1 MEILNYIINEDQEG
15 QRIDKY
21 LSINIEGKSRSFI
34 QGLIDEKKVMAND
47 KIIKSNYK
55 LKNKDL
61 ITVEMPDPVELNVE
75 PEKMD
80 LDIVYE
86 DEDLLVINKPSGLVV
101 HPAPGHYQD
110 TLVNGLLAY
119 SNKLSD
125 INGEFRPGI
134 VHRIDKDT
142 SGLLVVCKNNETHE
156 ALAIQLSDKTLFR
169 QYLAIV
175 HGEIEEDEGEII
187 APIGRDPRDRVKM
200 AVVAKNS
207 KEAQTNFKVLER
219 FNHYTLVSCN
229 LLTGRTHQIRVH
241 FDFINYPLVGDPLY
255 GIKPTIDTK
264 GQALHAYK
272 LGFIH
277 PRSGEYMEFEAKPP
291 QEFVDTLNQIKG

>member
-1 MEILNYIINEDQEG
+1 MAKIIVEHGGE
-15 QRIDKY
+15 RIDKF
-21 LSINIEGKSRSFI
+21 LAQKLDKSRSLV
-34 QGLIDEKKVMAND
+34 QKLIKDELVLVNGEVVKTNYSVANGD
-47 KIIKSNYK
+47 EIDVKQLDVVDNTNII
-55 LKNKDL
+55 
-61 ITVEMPDPVELNVE
+61 PQP
-75 PEKMD
+75 MD

-86 DEDLLVINKPSGLVV
+86 DDDLLVINKPSGLVV

-156 ALAIQLSDKTLFR
+156 ALANQLSDKTLFR

-219 FNHYTLVSCN
+219 YDHYTLVSCN

>member
-1 MEILNYIINEDQEG
+1 MAKIIVEHGGE
-15 QRIDKY
+15 RIDKF
-21 LSINIEGKSRSFI
+21 LAQKLDKSRSLI
-34 QGLIDEKKVMAND
+34 QKLIKDELVLVNGETVKTNYSVAAGDEIDVKQFDVVDNTS
-47 KIIKSNYK
+47 II
-55 LKNKDL
+55 
-61 ITVEMPDPVELNVE
+61 PQP
-75 PEKMD
+75 MD

-86 DEDLLVINKPSGLVV
+86 DDDLLVINKPSGLVV

-156 ALAIQLSDKTLFR
+156 ALANQLSDKTLFR

-207 KEAQTNFKVLER
+207 KEGQTNFKVLER
-219 FNHYTLVSCN
+219 YDHYTLVSCN

-241 FDFINYPLVGDPLY
+241 FDFINYPLAGDPLY

-291 QEFVDTLNQIKG
+291 QEFINTLNQIKG

>member
-1 MEILNYIINEDQEG
+1 MEKIIAKHGGE
-15 QRIDKY
+15 RIDKF
-21 LSINIEGKSRSFI
+21 LAQKLDKSRSLVQKLIKDELVLVNGVVVKTNYSVADGDEIDVI
-34 QGLIDEKKVMAND
+34 QLDVVDNTN
-47 KIIKSNYK
+47 II
-55 LKNKDL
+55 
-61 ITVEMPDPVELNVE
+61 PQP
-75 PEKMD
+75 MD

-86 DEDLLVINKPSGLVV
+86 DDDLLVINKPSGLVV
-101 HPAPGHYQD
+101 HPAPGHHQD

-142 SGLLVVCKNNETHE
+142 SGLMVVCKNNETHE
-156 ALAIQLSDKTLFR
+156 ELANQLSDKTLFR

-219 FNHYTLVSCN
+219 YDHYTLVSCN

>member
-1 MEILNYIINEDQEG
+1 MEKIIAKHGGE
-15 QRIDKY
+15 RIDKF
-21 LSINIEGKSRSFI
+21 LAQKLDKSRSLV
-34 QGLIDEKKVMAND
+34 QKLIKDELVLVNGEVVKTNYSVVDGDEIDVKQLDAVDNTN
-47 KIIKSNYK
+47 IISQPM
-55 LKNKDL
+55 
-61 ITVEMPDPVELNVE
+61 E
-75 PEKMD
+75 

-86 DEDLLVINKPSGLVV
+86 DDDLLVINKPSGLVV

-142 SGLLVVCKNNETHE
+142 SGLLVVCKNNESHE
-156 ALAIQLSDKTLFR
+156 ALANQLSDKTLFR

-219 FNHYTLVSCN
+219 YDHYTLVSCN

>member
-1 MEILNYIINEDQEG
+1 MAKIIVEHGGD
-15 QRIDKY
+15 RIDKF
-21 LSINIEGKSRSFI
+21 LAQKLDKSRSLV
-34 QGLIDEKKVMAND
+34 QKLIKDELVLVNGEVVKTNYSVADGDEIDVKQLDVVDNTN
-47 KIIKSNYK
+47 II
-55 LKNKDL
+55 
-61 ITVEMPDPVELNVE
+61 PQP
-75 PEKMD
+75 MD

-86 DEDLLVINKPSGLVV
+86 DDDLLVINKPSGLVV
-101 HPAPGHYQD
+101 HPAPGHYKD

-142 SGLLVVCKNNETHE
+142 SGLLVICKNNETHE
-156 ALAIQLSDKTLFR
+156 ALANQLSDKTLFR

-219 FNHYTLVSCN
+219 YDHYTLVICN

-241 FDFINYPLVGDPLY
+241 FEFINYPLVGDPLY

>member
-1 MEILNYIINEDQEG
+1 MEKIIAKHGGE
-15 QRIDKY
+15 RIDKF
-21 LSINIEGKSRSFI
+21 LAQKLDKSRSLV
-34 QGLIDEKKVMAND
+34 QKLIKDELVLVNGEVVKTNYSVADGDEIDVKQLDVVDNTN
-47 KIIKSNYK
+47 II
-55 LKNKDL
+55 
-61 ITVEMPDPVELNVE
+61 PQP
-75 PEKMD
+75 MD

-86 DEDLLVINKPSGLVV
+86 DDDLLVINKPSGLVV

-156 ALAIQLSDKTLFR
+156 ALANQLSDKTLFR

-219 FNHYTLVSCN
+219 YDHYTLVSCN

-272 LGFIH
+272 LGFVH

>member
-1 MEILNYIINEDQEG
+1 MEKIIAKHGGE
-15 QRIDKY
+15 RIDKF
-21 LSINIEGKSRSFI
+21 LAQKLDKSRSLVQKLIKDELVLVNGVVVKTNYSVAGGDEIDVI
-34 QGLIDEKKVMAND
+34 QLDVVDNTN
-47 KIIKSNYK
+47 IISQ
-55 LKNKDL
+55 
-61 ITVEMPDPVELNVE
+61 P
-75 PEKMD
+75 MD

-86 DEDLLVINKPSGLVV
+86 DDDLLVINKPSGLVV

-125 INGEFRPGI
+125 INGDFRPGI

-156 ALAIQLSDKTLFR
+156 ELANQLSDKTLFR

-219 FNHYTLVSCN
+219 YDHYTLVSCN

-277 PRSGEYMEFEAKPP
+277 PRSGEYMEFEANPP

>member
-1 MEILNYIINEDQEG
+1 MEKIIAKQGGE
-15 QRIDKY
+15 RIDKF
-21 LSINIEGKSRSFI
+21 LAQKLDKSRSLVQKLIKDELVLVNGVVVKTNYSVADGDEIDVI
-34 QGLIDEKKVMAND
+34 QLDLVDNTN
-47 KIIKSNYK
+47 II
-55 LKNKDL
+55 
-61 ITVEMPDPVELNVE
+61 PQP
-75 PEKMD
+75 MD
-80 LDIVYE
+80 LDIVFE
-86 DEDLLVINKPSGLVV
+86 DDDLLVINKPSGLVV

-156 ALAIQLSDKTLFR
+156 ELANQLSDKTLFR

-219 FNHYTLVSCN
+219 YDHYTLVSCN

>member
-1 MEILNYIINEDQEG
+1 MEKIIAKHGGE
-15 QRIDKY
+15 RIDKF
-21 LSINIEGKSRSFI
+21 LAQKLDKSRSLVQKLIKDELVLVNGVVVKTNYSVADGDEIDVI
-34 QGLIDEKKVMAND
+34 QLDVVDNTN
-47 KIIKSNYK
+47 II
-55 LKNKDL
+55 
-61 ITVEMPDPVELNVE
+61 PQP
-75 PEKMD
+75 MD

-86 DEDLLVINKPSGLVV
+86 DDDLLVINKPSGLVV

-156 ALAIQLSDKTLFR
+156 ELANQLSDKTLFR

-219 FNHYTLVSCN
+219 YDHYTLVSCN

-272 LGFIH
+272 LGFVH

>member
-1 MEILNYIINEDQEG
+1 MEKIIAKHGGE
-15 QRIDKY
+15 RIDKF
-21 LSINIEGKSRSFI
+21 LAQKLDKSRSLV
-34 QGLIDEKKVMAND
+34 QKLIKDELVLVNGKVVKTNYCVADGDEIDVKQLDVVDNTN
-47 KIIKSNYK
+47 II
-55 LKNKDL
+55 
-61 ITVEMPDPVELNVE
+61 PQP
-75 PEKMD
+75 MD

-86 DEDLLVINKPSGLVV
+86 DDDLLVINKPSGLVV

-156 ALAIQLSDKTLFR
+156 ELANQLSDKTLFR

-207 KEAQTNFKVLER
+207 KEAQTNFEVLER
-219 FNHYTLVSCN
+219 YDHYTLVSCN

>member
-1 MEILNYIINEDQEG
+1 MEKIIAKHGGE
-15 QRIDKY
+15 RIDKF
-21 LSINIEGKSRSFI
+21 LAQKLDKSRSLV
-34 QGLIDEKKVMAND
+34 QKLIKDELVLVNGEVVKTNYSVADGDEIDVKQLYVVDNTN
-47 KIIKSNYK
+47 II
-55 LKNKDL
+55 
-61 ITVEMPDPVELNVE
+61 PQP
-75 PEKMD
+75 MD

-86 DEDLLVINKPSGLVV
+86 DDDLLVINKPSGLVV

-156 ALAIQLSDKTLFR
+156 ALANQLSDKTLFR

-219 FNHYTLVSCN
+219 YDHYTLVSCN

-272 LGFIH
+272 LGFVH

>member
-1 MEILNYIINEDQEG
+1 MAKIIVEHGGE
-15 QRIDKY
+15 RIDKF
-21 LSINIEGKSRSFI
+21 LAQKLDKSRSLV
-34 QGLIDEKKVMAND
+34 QKLIKDELVLVNGEVVKTNYIVADGDEIDVKQLDVVDNTN
-47 KIIKSNYK
+47 II
-55 LKNKDL
+55 
-61 ITVEMPDPVELNVE
+61 PQP
-75 PEKMD
+75 MD

-86 DEDLLVINKPSGLVV
+86 DDDLLVINKPSGLVV

-156 ALAIQLSDKTLFR
+156 ALANQLSDKTLFR

-219 FNHYTLVSCN
+219 YDHYTLVSCN

>member
-1 MEILNYIINEDQEG
+1 MEKIIAKHGGE
-15 QRIDKY
+15 RIDKF
-21 LSINIEGKSRSFI
+21 LAQKLDKSRSLV
-34 QGLIDEKKVMAND
+34 QKLIKDELVLVNGEVVKTNYSVADGDEIDVKQLDVVDNTN
-47 KIIKSNYK
+47 II
-55 LKNKDL
+55 
-61 ITVEMPDPVELNVE
+61 PQP
-75 PEKMD
+75 MD

-86 DEDLLVINKPSGLVV
+86 DDDLLVINKPSGLVV

-156 ALAIQLSDKTLFR
+156 ELANQLSDKTLFR

-219 FNHYTLVSCN
+219 YDHYTLVSCN

-264 GQALHAYK
+264 GQALHACK

>member
-1 MEILNYIINEDQEG
+1 MAKIIVEHGGE
-15 QRIDKY
+15 RIDKF
-21 LSINIEGKSRSFI
+21 LVQKLDKSRSLV
-34 QGLIDEKKVMAND
+34 QKLIKDELVLVNGEVVKTNYSVADGDEIDVKQLDVVDNTN
-47 KIIKSNYK
+47 II
-55 LKNKDL
+55 
-61 ITVEMPDPVELNVE
+61 PQP
-75 PEKMD
+75 MD

-101 HPAPGHYQD
+101 HPAHGHYQD

-156 ALAIQLSDKTLFR
+156 ALANQLSDKTLFR

-219 FNHYTLVSCN
+219 YDHYTLVSCN

>member
-1 MEILNYIINEDQEG
+1 MEKIIAKHGGE
-15 QRIDKY
+15 RIDKF
-21 LSINIEGKSRSFI
+21 LAQKLDKSRSLVQKLIKDELVLVNGVVVKTNYSVADGDEIDVI
-34 QGLIDEKKVMAND
+34 QLDVVDNTN
-47 KIIKSNYK
+47 II
-55 LKNKDL
+55 
-61 ITVEMPDPVELNVE
+61 PQA
-75 PEKMD
+75 MD
-80 LDIVYE
+80 LDIVFE
-86 DEDLLVINKPSGLVV
+86 DDDLLVINKPSGLVV

-142 SGLLVVCKNNETHE
+142 SGLLVVCKNNESHE
-156 ALAIQLSDKTLFR
+156 ELANQLSDKTLFR

-219 FNHYTLVSCN
+219 YDHYTLVSCN

>member
-1 MEILNYIINEDQEG
+1 MEKIIAKHGGE
-15 QRIDKY
+15 RIDKF
-21 LSINIEGKSRSFI
+21 LAQKLDKSRSLV
-34 QGLIDEKKVMAND
+34 QKLIKDELVLVNGEVIKTNYSVSDGDEIDVKQLDAVDNTN
-47 KIIKSNYK
+47 II
-55 LKNKDL
+55 
-61 ITVEMPDPVELNVE
+61 PQP
-75 PEKMD
+75 MD

-86 DEDLLVINKPSGLVV
+86 DDDLLVINKPSGLVV

-156 ALAIQLSDKTLFR
+156 ELANQLSDKTLFR

-219 FNHYTLVSCN
+219 YDHYTLVSCN

>member
-1 MEILNYIINEDQEG
+1 MAKIIVEHGGD
-15 QRIDKY
+15 RIDKF
-21 LSINIEGKSRSFI
+21 LAQKLDKSRSLV
-34 QGLIDEKKVMAND
+34 QKLIKDELVLVNGEVVKTNYSVADGDEIDVKQLDVVDNTN
-47 KIIKSNYK
+47 II
-55 LKNKDL
+55 
-61 ITVEMPDPVELNVE
+61 PQP
-75 PEKMD
+75 MD

-86 DEDLLVINKPSGLVV
+86 DDDLLVINKPSGLVV

-142 SGLLVVCKNNETHE
+142 SGLLVICKNNETHE
-156 ALAIQLSDKTLFR
+156 ALANQLSDKTLFR

-219 FNHYTLVSCN
+219 YEHYTLVSCN

>member
-1 MEILNYIINEDQEG
+1 MAKIIVEHGGE
-15 QRIDKY
+15 RIDKF
-21 LSINIEGKSRSFI
+21 LAQKLDKSRSLV
-34 QGLIDEKKVMAND
+34 QKLIKDELVLVNGEVVKTNYSVADGDEIDVKQLDVVDNTN
-47 KIIKSNYK
+47 IIPQPMN
-55 LKNKDL
+55 
-61 ITVEMPDPVELNVE
+61 
-75 PEKMD
+75 

-86 DEDLLVINKPSGLVV
+86 DEDLLVINKPSGLVI

-156 ALAIQLSDKTLFR
+156 ALANQLSDKTLFR

-219 FNHYTLVSCN
+219 YDHYTLVSCN

>member
-1 MEILNYIINEDQEG
+1 MEKIIAKHGGE
-15 QRIDKY
+15 RIDKF
-21 LSINIEGKSRSFI
+21 LAQKLDKSRSLV
-34 QGLIDEKKVMAND
+34 QKLIKDELVLVNGEVVKTNYSVADGDEIDVKQLDVVDNTN
-47 KIIKSNYK
+47 II
-55 LKNKDL
+55 
-61 ITVEMPDPVELNVE
+61 PQP
-75 PEKMD
+75 MD

-86 DEDLLVINKPSGLVV
+86 DDDLLVINKPSGLVV

-119 SNKLSD
+119 SKKLSD

-156 ALAIQLSDKTLFR
+156 ELANQLSDKTLFR

-219 FNHYTLVSCN
+219 YDHYTLVSCN

-272 LGFIH
+272 LGFVH

-291 QEFVDTLNQIKG
+291 QEFVYTLNQIKG

>member
-1 MEILNYIINEDQEG
+1 MEKIIAKHGGE
-15 QRIDKY
+15 RIDKF
-21 LSINIEGKSRSFI
+21 LAQKLDKSRSLV
-34 QGLIDEKKVMAND
+34 QKLIKDELVLVNGEVVKTNYSVANGD
-47 KIIKSNYK
+47 EIDVKQLDVVDNTNII
-55 LKNKDL
+55 
-61 ITVEMPDPVELNVE
+61 PQP
-75 PEKMD
+75 MD

-86 DEDLLVINKPSGLVV
+86 DDDLLVINKPSGLVV

-156 ALAIQLSDKTLFR
+156 ELANQLSDKTLFR

-219 FNHYTLVSCN
+219 YDHYTLVSCN

>member
-1 MEILNYIINEDQEG
+1 MEKIIAKHGGE
-15 QRIDKY
+15 RIDKF
-21 LSINIEGKSRSFI
+21 LAQKLDKSRSLV
-34 QGLIDEKKVMAND
+34 QKLIKDELVLVNGKVVKTNYSVVD
-47 KIIKSNYK
+47 GDEIDVKQLDVVDNTYII
-55 LKNKDL
+55 
-61 ITVEMPDPVELNVE
+61 PQP
-75 PEKMD
+75 MD

-86 DEDLLVINKPSGLVV
+86 DDDLLVINKPSGLVV

-142 SGLLVVCKNNETHE
+142 SGLLVVCKNNESHE
-156 ALAIQLSDKTLFR
+156 ELANQLSDKTLFR

-219 FNHYTLVSCN
+219 YDHYTLVSCN

>member
-1 MEILNYIINEDQEG
+1 MAKIIIEHGGD
-15 QRIDKY
+15 RIDKF
-21 LSINIEGKSRSFI
+21 LAQKLDKSRSLI
-34 QGLIDEKKVMAND
+34 QKLIKDELVLVNGEVVKTNYSVADGDEIDVKQLDVVDNTN
-47 KIIKSNYK
+47 II
-55 LKNKDL
+55 
-61 ITVEMPDPVELNVE
+61 PQP
-75 PEKMD
+75 MD

-86 DEDLLVINKPSGLVV
+86 DDDLLVINKPSGLVV

-142 SGLLVVCKNNETHE
+142 SGLLVICKNNEIHE
-156 ALAIQLSDKTLFR
+156 ALANQLSDKTLFR

-219 FNHYTLVSCN
+219 YDHYTLVSCN

-241 FDFINYPLVGDPLY
+241 FDFINYPLVGDHLY

>member
-1 MEILNYIINEDQEG
+1 MAKIIVEHGGE
-15 QRIDKY
+15 RIDKF
-21 LSINIEGKSRSFI
+21 LAQKLDKSRSLI
-34 QGLIDEKKVMAND
+34 QKLIKDELVLVNGEVVKTNYSVADGDEIDVKQLDVVDNAN
-47 KIIKSNYK
+47 II
-55 LKNKDL
+55 
-61 ITVEMPDPVELNVE
+61 PQP
-75 PEKMD
+75 MD
-80 LDIVYE
+80 LNIVYE
-86 DEDLLVINKPSGLVV
+86 DDDLLVINKPSSLVV

-156 ALAIQLSDKTLFR
+156 ALANQLSDKTLFR

>member
-1 MEILNYIINEDQEG
+1 METIIVEHGGE
-15 QRIDKY
+15 RIDKF
-21 LSINIEGKSRSFI
+21 LAQNLDKSRSLV
-34 QGLIDEKKVMAND
+34 QKLIKDELVLVNGEVVKTNYSVADGDEIDVKQLDVVDNAN
-47 KIIKSNYK
+47 II
-55 LKNKDL
+55 
-61 ITVEMPDPVELNVE
+61 PQP
-75 PEKMD
+75 MD

-156 ALAIQLSDKTLFR
+156 ALANQLSDKTLFR

-219 FNHYTLVSCN
+219 YDHYTLVSCN

-241 FDFINYPLVGDPLY
+241 FYFINYPLVGDPLY

>member
-1 MEILNYIINEDQEG
+1 MEKIIAKHGGE
-15 QRIDKY
+15 RIDKF
-21 LSINIEGKSRSFI
+21 LAQKLDKSRSLV
-34 QGLIDEKKVMAND
+34 QKLIKDELVLVNGEVVKT
-47 KIIKSNYK
+47 NYSVVDGDEIDVK
-55 LKNKDL
+55 QLDIVDNTN
-61 ITVEMPDPVELNVE
+61 IFPQP
-75 PEKMD
+75 MD

-86 DEDLLVINKPSGLVV
+86 DDDLLVINKPSGLVV

-142 SGLLVVCKNNETHE
+142 SGLLVICKNNETHE
-156 ALAIQLSDKTLFR
+156 ALANQLSDKTLFR

-219 FNHYTLVSCN
+219 YDHYTLVSCN

>member
-1 MEILNYIINEDQEG
+1 MEKIIAKHGGE
-15 QRIDKY
+15 RIDKF
-21 LSINIEGKSRSFI
+21 LAQKLDKSRSLV
-34 QGLIDEKKVMAND
+34 QKLIKDELVLVNGEVVKTNYSVADGDEIDVKQLDVVDNTN
-47 KIIKSNYK
+47 II
-55 LKNKDL
+55 
-61 ITVEMPDPVELNVE
+61 PQP
-75 PEKMD
+75 MD
-80 LDIVYE
+80 LDIFYE
-86 DEDLLVINKPSGLVV
+86 DDDLLVINKPSGLVV

-156 ALAIQLSDKTLFR
+156 ALANQLSDKTLFR

-175 HGEIEEDEGEII
+175 HGEIEEDQGEII

-219 FNHYTLVSCN
+219 YDHYTLVSCN

>member
-1 MEILNYIINEDQEG
+1 MAKIIVEHGGE
-15 QRIDKY
+15 RIDKF
-21 LSINIEGKSRSFI
+21 LAQKLDKSRSLI
-34 QGLIDEKKVMAND
+34 QKLIKDELVLVNGEVVKTNYSVADGDEIDVKQLDVVDNTN
-47 KIIKSNYK
+47 II
-55 LKNKDL
+55 
-61 ITVEMPDPVELNVE
+61 PQP
-75 PEKMD
+75 MD

-86 DEDLLVINKPSGLVV
+86 DVDLLVINKPSGLVV

-142 SGLLVVCKNNETHE
+142 SGLLVICKNNETHE
-156 ALAIQLSDKTLFR
+156 ALANQLSDKTLFR

-219 FNHYTLVSCN
+219 YGHYTLVSCN

>member
-1 MEILNYIINEDQEG
+1 MEKIIAKHGGE
-15 QRIDKY
+15 RIDKF
-21 LSINIEGKSRSFI
+21 LAQKLDKSRSLV
-34 QGLIDEKKVMAND
+34 QKLIKDELVLVNGEVVKTNYSVAEGDEIDVKQLDVVDNTN
-47 KIIKSNYK
+47 IISQ
-55 LKNKDL
+55 
-61 ITVEMPDPVELNVE
+61 P
-75 PEKMD
+75 MD

-86 DEDLLVINKPSGLVV
+86 DDDLLVINKPSGLVV

-156 ALAIQLSDKTLFR
+156 ELANQLSDKTLFR

-219 FNHYTLVSCN
+219 YDHYTLVSCN

-291 QEFVDTLNQIKG
+291 KEFVDTLKQIKG

>member
-1 MEILNYIINEDQEG
+1 MEKIIAKHGGE
-15 QRIDKY
+15 RIDKF
-21 LSINIEGKSRSFI
+21 LAQKLDKSRSLVQKLIKDELVLVNGVVVKTNYSVADGDEIDVI
-34 QGLIDEKKVMAND
+34 QLDVVDNTN
-47 KIIKSNYK
+47 IISQ
-55 LKNKDL
+55 
-61 ITVEMPDPVELNVE
+61 P
-75 PEKMD
+75 MD

-86 DEDLLVINKPSGLVV
+86 DDDLLVINKPSGLVV

-125 INGEFRPGI
+125 INGDFRPGI

-156 ALAIQLSDKTLFR
+156 ELANQLSDKTLFR

-219 FNHYTLVSCN
+219 YDHYTLVSCN

>member
-1 MEILNYIINEDQEG
+1 METIIVEHGGE
-15 QRIDKY
+15 RIDKF
-21 LSINIEGKSRSFI
+21 LAQKLDKSRSLV
-34 QGLIDEKKVMAND
+34 QKLIKDELVLVNGEVVKTNYSVVDGDEIEVKQLDVVDNTN
-47 KIIKSNYK
+47 II
-55 LKNKDL
+55 
-61 ITVEMPDPVELNVE
+61 PQP
-75 PEKMD
+75 MD

-156 ALAIQLSDKTLFR
+156 ALANQLSDKTLFR

-219 FNHYTLVSCN
+219 YDHYTLVSCN

>member
-1 MEILNYIINEDQEG
+1 MAKIIVEHGGE
-15 QRIDKY
+15 RIDKF
-21 LSINIEGKSRSFI
+21 LAQKLDKSRSLV
-34 QGLIDEKKVMAND
+34 QKLIKDELVTVNGEVVKTNYSVADGDEIDVKQLDVVDNTN
-47 KIIKSNYK
+47 II
-55 LKNKDL
+55 
-61 ITVEMPDPVELNVE
+61 PQP
-75 PEKMD
+75 MD

-86 DEDLLVINKPSGLVV
+86 DDDLLVINKPSGLVV

-156 ALAIQLSDKTLFR
+156 ALAYQLSDKTLFR

-277 PRSGEYMEFEAKPP
+277 PRSGEYMEFEANPP
-291 QEFVDTLNQIKG
+291 QEFIDTLSQIKG

>member
-1 MEILNYIINEDQEG
+1 MVLVNGEVVKTNYSVADGDEIDVKQLDVVDNTNIIPQ
-15 QRIDKY
+15 
-21 LSINIEGKSRSFI
+21 
-34 QGLIDEKKVMAND
+34 
-47 KIIKSNYK
+47 
-55 LKNKDL
+55 
-61 ITVEMPDPVELNVE
+61 P
-75 PEKMD
+75 MD

-86 DEDLLVINKPSGLVV
+86 DDDLLVINKPSGLVV

-142 SGLLVVCKNNETHE
+142 SGLLVVCKNNESHE
-156 ALAIQLSDKTLFR
+156 ELANQLSDKTLFR

-207 KEAQTNFKVLER
+207 KDAQTNFKVLER
-219 FNHYTLVSCN
+219 YDHYTLVSCN

>member
-1 MEILNYIINEDQEG
+1 MEKIIAKHGGE
-15 QRIDKY
+15 RIDKF
-21 LSINIEGKSRSFI
+21 LAQKLDKSRSLV
-34 QGLIDEKKVMAND
+34 QKLIKDELVLVNGEVVKTNYSVSDGDEIDVKQLDAVDNTN
-47 KIIKSNYK
+47 II
-55 LKNKDL
+55 
-61 ITVEMPDPVELNVE
+61 PQP
-75 PEKMD
+75 MD

-86 DEDLLVINKPSGLVV
+86 DDDLLVINKPSGLVV
-101 HPAPGHYQD
+101 HPAPRHYQD

-142 SGLLVVCKNNETHE
+142 SGLLVVCKNNEAHE
-156 ALAIQLSDKTLFR
+156 ELANQLSDKTLFR

-219 FNHYTLVSCN
+219 YDHYTLVSCN

-255 GIKPTIDTK
+255 GIKPTINTK

>member
-1 MEILNYIINEDQEG
+1 MAKIIIEHGGE
-15 QRIDKY
+15 RIDKF
-21 LSINIEGKSRSFI
+21 LAQKLDKSRSLI
-34 QGLIDEKKVMAND
+34 QKLIKEELVLVNGEVVKTNYSVNDDDEIDVKQLDVVDNTN
-47 KIIKSNYK
+47 II
-55 LKNKDL
+55 
-61 ITVEMPDPVELNVE
+61 PQP
-75 PEKMD
+75 MD

-86 DEDLLVINKPSGLVV
+86 DVDLLVINKPSGLVV

-142 SGLLVVCKNNETHE
+142 SGLLVICKNNETHE
-156 ALAIQLSDKTLFR
+156 VLANQLSNKTLFR

-219 FNHYTLVSCN
+219 YDHYTLVSCN

>member
-1 MEILNYIINEDQEG
+1 MEKIIAKHGGE
-15 QRIDKY
+15 RIDKF
-21 LSINIEGKSRSFI
+21 LAQKLDKSRSLVQKLIKDELVLVNGEVVKTNYSVADGDEIDVI
-34 QGLIDEKKVMAND
+34 QLDVVDNTN
-47 KIIKSNYK
+47 II
-55 LKNKDL
+55 
-61 ITVEMPDPVELNVE
+61 PQP
-75 PEKMD
+75 MD

-86 DEDLLVINKPSGLVV
+86 DDDLLVINKPSGLVV

-142 SGLLVVCKNNETHE
+142 SGLLVVCKNNESHE
-156 ALAIQLSDKTLFR
+156 KLANQLSDKTLFR

-219 FNHYTLVSCN
+219 YDHYTLVSCN

-277 PRSGEYMEFEAKPP
+277 PRSGEYMEFEAKPT

>member
-1 MEILNYIINEDQEG
+1 MEKIIAKHGGE
-15 QRIDKY
+15 RIDKF
-21 LSINIEGKSRSFI
+21 LAQKLDKSRSLV
-34 QGLIDEKKVMAND
+34 QKLIKDELVLVNGEVVKTNYSVADGDEIDVKQLDVVDNTN
-47 KIIKSNYK
+47 II
-55 LKNKDL
+55 
-61 ITVEMPDPVELNVE
+61 PQP
-75 PEKMD
+75 MD

-86 DEDLLVINKPSGLVV
+86 DDDLLVINKPSGLVV

-142 SGLLVVCKNNETHE
+142 SGLLVVCKNNESHE
-156 ALAIQLSDKTLFR
+156 KLANQLSDKTLFR

-219 FNHYTLVSCN
+219 YDHYTLVSCN